1 MDRYCPKCF
10 ERFQTGVDSCPHDG
24 SALVS
29 FADRDLV
36 GETLDGRYEIQ
47 ARVGRGGMG
56 VVYRAL
62 HSVIGRTVALKVLNS
77 DAVKDETALKR
88 FLVEGRAMASLKN
101 PHTIT
106 LYDFGATSTGLL
118 YYTMELLEGKPLST
132 ILRED
137 GRLAPERAVDFV
149 LQTCESLEEA
159 HRKQIVHRDLKPD
172 NIFVVRED
180 GTGREFVKV
189 LDFGIAKLMGE
200 KPVGTLTATGV
211 VCGTPAYLS
220 PEQVM
225 GGDIGPPSDLYSL
238 GVVLYEMLGG
248 RRPFSGKTSM
258 EVLLKHLNEPVPPFT
273 TFEAQVPVPGS
284 LELFVRTALAKQPA
298 ERFSTV
304 EEFCNALRSAAREAS
319 QGGAGATETLDV
331 QVDFALEP
339 TLDSTVQKNLASR
352 TNGVADIEEGSVK
365 ASFSSVRRRVPWKP
379 VAFAAAA
386 LVVVAAG
393 FYGWANWTSGVDTVE
408 EKAVV
413 SSEEQSG
420 ETPIAASPATRPE
433 REPDSLPQPQ
443 LPSMP
448 QLTNNRDQQKA
459 EESPAGSLQVEREIA
474 QGDAAAGGHAKG
486 LEIARAN
493 VEVVKEGIDDLGHWR
508 GRVVGIGDSVANE
521 YRAVGERA
529 EALRLEAER
538 DAAAK
543 AKSRRESRRKSF
555 QAKLREADKLLEKGE
570 SRLTKAHGN
579 CGHIPSRVREI
590 DMALAKARNCRRKI
604 DSARSKIHSGKFED
618 VEHQLG
624 GLKREAAEVS
634 KSAKSIPT
642 YCGSVITD

>member
-10 ERFQTGVDSCPHDG
+10 ERYQADVDNCPNDG
-24 SALVS
+24 SLLVS

-36 GETLDGRYEIQ
+36 GETLDDRYEIQ

-62 HSVIGRTVALKVLNS
+62 HTVIGRTVALKVLNS

-132 ILRED
+132 IIRRE
-137 GRLAPERAVDFV
+137 GRLAPDRAIELI

-172 NIFVVRED
+172 NIFVTKEE

-189 LDFGIAKLMGE
+189 LDFGIAKLMDE
-200 KPVGTLTATGV
+200 KPVGTLTATGA

-225 GGDIGPPSDLYSL
+225 GGEIGPPSDLYSL

-258 EVLLKHLNEPVPPFT
+258 EVLMKHVNEPVPAFPT
-273 TFEAQVPVPGS
+273 LDSEVPIPRS
-284 LELFVRTALAKQPA
+284 LELVVRTALAKQPA
-298 ERFSTV
+298 ERFGNVS
-304 EEFCNALRSAAREAS
+304 EFCEALRSAAGEAS
-319 QGGAGATETLDV
+319 LQGADLVETQDAEV
-331 QVDFALEP
+331 VFANEP
-339 TLDSTVQKNLASR
+339 TLDSTVQKSLS
-352 TNGVADIEEGSVK
+352 TGTEGGVQIEEEKVHGSLVS
-365 ASFSSVRRRVPWKP
+365 AQRRIPWKP

-393 FYGWANWTSGVDTVE
+393 LFVWANWSSKVETGKKVASTSQ
-408 EKAVV
+408 EKQ
-413 SSEEQSG
+413 SEEGSRV
-420 ETPIAASPATRPE
+420 ASPASRTDG
-433 REPDSLPQPQ
+433 EPGTLPQ
-443 LPSMP
+443 LPGETSLSQQETGGGSPGKP
-448 QLTNNRDQQKA
+448 QAGQK
-459 EESPAGSLQVEREIA
+459 VEP
-474 QGDAAAGGHAKG
+474 QG
-486 LEIARAN
+486 LEEGGQATRLELERKN
-493 VEVVKEGIDDLGHWR
+493 LEVVRTGLGELDQWQQQVA
-508 GRVVGIGDSVANE
+508 GVGGSMANE
-521 YRAVGERA
+521 YRAAREELERA
-529 EALRLEAER
+529 AEELASAER
-538 DAAAK
+538 EAAAK
-543 AKSRRESRRKSF
+543 AKTRRESRRKSIKS
-555 QAKLREADKLLEKGE
+555 KLRDAEKLLESGE
-570 SRLTKAHGN
+570 RRLKKAQGN
-579 CGHIPSRVREI
+579 CGHVPARVREI
-590 DMALAKARNCRRKI
+590 DSALAKARDCRRKI
-604 DSARSKIHSGKFED
+604 DAARNKLKGDEFND

-624 GLKREAAEVS
+624 GLKQEAAKVS
-634 KSAKSIPT
+634 KSAMSIPT
-642 YCGSVITD
+642 YCGAVYTN